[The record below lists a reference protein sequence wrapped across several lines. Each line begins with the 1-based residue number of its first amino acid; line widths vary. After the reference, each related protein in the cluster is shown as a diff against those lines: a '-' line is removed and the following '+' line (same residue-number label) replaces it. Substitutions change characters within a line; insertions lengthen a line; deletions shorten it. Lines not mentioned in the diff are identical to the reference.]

1 MIKTVLKVVYVAFG
15 VIIAFLVYMIG
26 FNSNGFNHIQRI
38 TNEAIESKD
47 YAEVGMIHGGCLD
60 KRSIVEENSDAF
72 DMAIFPSTVLS
83 TVSYY
88 TNVEE
93 KTTTS
98 ENSYD
103 NSYYIYIFNPT
114 YSTKNVTTNGVV
126 TNKTGL
132 RFKSEAGSYDYL
144 FSISST
150 INVDSYIE
158 FPASKN
164 ESLLGATRDIESGYT
179 NWGFYNVTLTDTMV
193 TAAQSQ
199 LNGAIKSVAV
209 LDSLGEEVATVSAT
223 LDFSQDFFTD
233 VKPLVDNY
241 NSFIA
246 EYNAATDDEGRRSAE
261 TKFNEFYLSNAET
274 GVVGFED
281 SFPNDNYTFRHP
293 DSYLRPSSLTWQTIG
308 MLVVYLLCV
317 ALLYVLLFHFAF
329 LKGLISRDNHFRRN
343 PGAKARTG
351 NEVNS
356 AGKTSN
362 STIIDAEA
370 KEVPVKKDSKNK

>member
-38 TNEAIESKD
+38 TNEAIEAKD

-60 KRSIVEENSDAF
+60 KRNIVEENSDAF

-88 TNVEE
+88 ANVEE

-103 NSYYIYIFNPT
+103 NSYYIYVFNPT

-150 INVDSYIE
+150 INSDSYIE
-158 FPASKN
+158 YPASKN
-164 ESLLGATRDIESGYT
+164 EALLSATRDIESGHT

-209 LDSLGEEVATVSAT
+209 LDSLGEEVASVEAN
-223 LDFSQDFFTD
+223 LDFSQAFFTD
-233 VKPLVDNY
+233 VKPLVEHY

-246 EYNAATDDEGRRSAE
+246 EYNAATDDAGRSAAE
-261 TKFNEFYLSNAET
+261 TKFNEFYLSNTEK

-281 SFPNDNYTFRHP
+281 SFPNEYYTFRHP
-293 DSYLRPSSLTWQTIG
+293 DSYLRPTSLTWQTIG
-308 MLVVYLLCV
+308 MLVVYLVCV

-329 LKGLISRDNHFRRN
+329 LKGLISRNGHYRRN
-343 PGAKARTG
+343 PGAKAKPAA
-351 NEVNS
+351 NAN
-356 AGKTSN
+356 TSN

-370 KEVPVKKDSKNK
+370 KEVPVKKDSKNE